1 MIPAYHVAD
10 AQQVAVVVEDE
21 RLFRCVLEEILRERL
36 DLQVHS
42 AADGESALSLARE
55 HHPDLMVLDLGI
67 PARNG
72 LAVAEILLRER
83 PRLRIIAVSSRSD
96 TYTMYWVNKFG
107 LRGFVDKRAETPE
120 NLERAFR
127 KVLAGETYYSEV
139 VRARH
144 DSLVRDDQAFSKIL
158 SEREQELLH
167 YFGQGLTN
175 EEVAAFAQIGEKTAQ
190 THRYNIMR
198 KLKLHSTPE
207 LLRYATRHGF
217 DLYDPRDRS
226 EDRPSAGG

>member
-1 MIPAYHVAD
+1 MATP
-10 AQQVAVVVEDE
+10 QQTAVVVEDE
-21 RLFRCVLEEILRERL
+21 RLFRCVLENVLSNELGL
-36 DLQVHS
+36 TVYS
-42 AADGESALSLARE
+42 AADGDTALTLCRE
-55 HHPDLMVLDLGI
+55 HQPDLVVLDLGI

-72 LAVAEILLRER
+72 LAVAEILLKER

-120 NLERAFR
+120 NLEQAFR
-127 KVLAGETYYSEV
+127 QVLRGETYYSDV
-139 VRARH
+139 VRTRH
-144 DSLVRDDQAFSKIL
+144 DLLVRDDYAFSKIL

-167 YFGQGLTN
+167 YFGLGMSN
-175 EEVAAFAQIGEKTAQ
+175 EEVAEFARIGEKTAQ

-207 LLRYATRHGF
+207 LLRYATQNGF
-217 DLYDPRDRS
+217 DLYDPRDRVEPEGS
-226 EDRPSAGG
+226 HGG